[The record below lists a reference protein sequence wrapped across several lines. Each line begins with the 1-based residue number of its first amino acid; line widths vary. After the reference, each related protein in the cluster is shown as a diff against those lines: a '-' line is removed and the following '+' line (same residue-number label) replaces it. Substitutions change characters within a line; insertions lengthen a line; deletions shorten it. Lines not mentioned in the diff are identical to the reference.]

1 MPNNAQALSTTV
13 LSLPEM
19 ALTRDGHQFFPE
31 ADVWRIVS
39 LGQAVNFRFS
49 DYRDKFSDGVVQSF
63 KQVMI
68 WYLQEHSMAHAKNL
82 LHQFYKF
89 FDSLPDQEAPIT
101 EITSPQLLS
110 YRSQLLKSN
119 EWCLGVISGLLK
131 QWHSMGY
138 PGIHDDVPRLFD
150 EIKLKGNSKGNAVR
164 TMDPEK
170 GPFTDLEL
178 QAIHGALNDSFANGE
193 VSVEEFVLVSLFT
206 ALGARN
212 IQIAALKCKDLL
224 VGRADDGSPNYILSV
239 PSAKKRGAP
248 MRTAFRARPL
258 IREIGEALEAWI
270 NHVKKNNEVE
280 ATDTGNLPIFPQW
293 FCASVPG
300 FEHHSK
306 ANEIGVRIKEICLA
320 LGVVSERTGDPI
332 KVTSRRFRYT
342 LGTRAADE
350 GLGELVIAELL
361 DHSDTQSVGVYV
373 ESTPAIAARIDKA
386 TAMELAPI
394 AQAFLGLIVDDET
407 DAKRGDDLT
416 SRIGEPSIGGVG
428 TCGKY
433 GFCGGMAPVAC
444 YTCRNFQ
451 PWLDAPHEQLLE
463 SLIADRDRL
472 LGTTDDRIA
481 STNDRT
487 ILAVAD
493 VISRCETMREERG
506 TS

>member
-19 ALTRDGHQFFPE
+19 ALTRDDYQFFPVADIWKIPGQSRTVYFNFE
-31 ADVWRIVS
+31 AVFPHVS
-39 LGQAVNFRFS
+39 ETMATSLKLVFLH
-49 DYRDKFSDGVVQSF
+49 
-63 KQVMI
+63 
-68 WYLQEHSMAHAKNL
+68 YLETHSISHAGNLFERLKHFLQYSSASEEPITVITGAHVL
-82 LHQFYKF
+82 SYKS
-89 FDSLPDQEAPIT
+89 SLPSSTQWYVG
-101 EITSPQLLS
+101 SL
-110 YRSQLLKSN
+110 
-119 EWCLGVISGLLK
+119 SGLLK
-131 QWHSMGY
+131 QWYALGY
-138 PGIHDDVPRLFD
+138 PGVHDDVPKLFNQ
-150 EIKLKGNSKGNAVR
+150 ITLKGNSKGDAVR
-164 TMDPEK
+164 IMDPEK
-170 GPFTDLEL
+170 GPFSDLEL
-178 QAIHGALNDSFANGE
+178 QAIHSALNDSFAIGD
-193 VSVEEFVLVSLFT
+193 VSIEDFVLVSLFT
-206 ALGARN
+206 ALGARG

-224 VGRADDGSPNYILSV
+224 IGRADDGSPNYILSV
-239 PSAKKRGAP
+239 PSAKKRGTP
-248 MRTAFRARPL
+248 MRTAFKMRPL

-270 NHVKKNNEVE
+270 NHVKKNNEAEV
-280 ATDTGNLPIFPQW
+280 TDTDNLPIFPQW
-293 FCASVPG
+293 FCDSVPG
-300 FEHHSK
+300 FEHHSDSSD
-306 ANEIGVRIKEICLA
+306 IRIRVQKVCESLDVI
-320 LGVVSERTGDPI
+320 SERTGDPI
-332 KVTSRRFRYT
+332 KVTSKRFRYT

-361 DHSDTQSVGVYV
+361 GHADTQNVAVYV

-407 DAKRGDDLT
+407 GAKRGDDLT